1 MEHVDGMG
9 KVSPT
14 SAFVQHWT
22 EVHSTSTKCPTFKF
36 EIIESYGDPLR
47 RQICEALNIKLVGKL
62 NRKTEFN
69 TNELCRF
76 EAPEMSID
84 QERRWKEEFEHRKK
98 IRHNIN
104 KYD

>member
-47 RQICEALNIKLVGKL
+47 RQICEALNIRLVGTL
-62 NRKTEFN
+62 NRKTEIN

-84 QERRWKEEFEHRKK
+84 QVRG
-98 IRHNIN
+98 I
-104 KYD
+104 